1 MGVRLAP
8 RAWEYTMSTQQTTTH
23 RTRWTAEVALR
34 IPRDG
39 GADLETDA
47 TRRLR
52 RVQTVDSVE
61 VLDLRGIE
69 PALAATVALFEV
81 TVVTTTGH
89 DEHGIR
95 QLLSSAPG
103 AERVE
108 GVEPMQ

>member
-1 MGVRLAP
+1 
-8 RAWEYTMSTQQTTTH
+8 MSTQHTTDH
-23 RTRWTAEVALR
+23 RRRWTAEVALR

-47 TRRLR
+47 ARRLR

-61 VLDLRGIE
+61 ALELRGIE

-81 TVVTTTGH
+81 TVVTATSY
-89 DEHGIR
+89 DEHGMR
-95 QLLSSAPG
+95 QLLSSASG

-108 GVEPMQ
+108 GVDEPTQ